1 LGLALGSEI
10 FVDITRYEFDVSM
23 KRLENQINLV
33 TGNSKNNNKK
43 NNNNLNDYF
52 NNLNEL
58 SSSSSSSSANGE
70 SKYRITRQTKNG
82 FENNSFF
89 NIRLYGLEC
98 KTKEKKIFIPESETL
113 LIFNLKSYFI
123 GQIVGLSIR
132 IDDGN
137 YIYKCVKFLSFD

>member
-1 LGLALGSEI
+1 LGLALGDKI

-23 KRLENQINLV
+23 KRLENEINLV
-33 TGNSKNNNKK
+33 TGNSNNNDKK

-58 SSSSSSSSANGE
+58 SSSSNLE
-70 SKYRITRQTKNG
+70 SKYRIIIQTKNG

-89 NIRLYGLEC
+89 NIRLYGLEY
-98 KTKEKKIFIPESETL
+98 KTIEKKIFIPESETL
-113 LIFNLKSYFI
+113 FMFNLKSYFI
-123 GQIVGLSIR
+123 GQLIGLSIR

-137 YIYKCVKFLSFD
+137 YLYKCV

>member
-1 LGLALGSEI
+1 MGLALGDKI
-10 FVDITRYEFDVSM
+10 FVDITRHEFDVSM
-23 KRLENQINLV
+23 ECLENEINLV
-33 TGNSKNNNKK
+33 TGNSNNNDKK

-58 SSSSSSSSANGE
+58 SSSSNLE
-70 SKYRITRQTKNG
+70 SKYRIIIQTKNG

-98 KTKEKKIFIPESETL
+98 KTIEKKIFIPESETL
-113 LIFNLKSYFI
+113 FMFNLKSYFI
-123 GQIVGLSIR
+123 GQLIGLSIR

-137 YIYKCVKFLSFD
+137 YLYKCV